1 MNHSKFSI
9 ADIFTIVAALVFGFF
24 CYLSFNFK
32 FLGDT
37 VKSVIC
43 AVVIA
48 VVLGLLA
55 LLPKW
60 MKSTDHNFKTHFI
73 LEWVFMLF
81 FALAAVVAIFPFS
94 HFFSVSSKDNK
105 QKIQTSIETDIRQA
119 EELYDNYEEYV
130 NNRMSLFENEIR
142 TAVVNRSSNM
152 SEYSKYGLK
161 SDPNVSDQKQME
173 HKINVLRNQLYPSN
187 YEETKKVHNT
197 WLRDSKTKVS
207 RWNPIGVVNVVGHV
221 QSEITSWV
229 DELVKYST
237 YRAKGETAEDFSS
250 PVAFSNVNEIL
261 STKYSPTLVSVLLAL
276 GLYTIM
282 LLSYFITRRHTRFPG
297 VKLLFGGEHQRVPGE
312 L

>member
-1 MNHSKFSI
+1 MNQSKFSI
-9 ADIFTIVAALVFGFF
+9 ADIFTIVSALVFGFF
-24 CYLSFNFK
+24 CYLGYNFK

-37 VKSVIC
+37 VKSVIF

-48 VVLGLLA
+48 VVLGVLA

-73 LEWVFMLF
+73 LEWVFIILF
-81 FALAAVVAIFPFS
+81 VLAAVVAIFPFS

-105 QKIQTSIETDIRQA
+105 QKIQTSIERDIRQA
-119 EELYDNYEEYV
+119 ETLYDNYEEYV

-142 TAVVNRSSNM
+142 TAVVNKSSNM
-152 SEYSKYGLK
+152 SEYSKFGLK

-197 WLRDSKTKVS
+197 WLKESGTKVS
-207 RWNPIGVVNVVGHV
+207 RWNPIGVVNVIGHV

-229 DELVKYST
+229 EELVKYST
-237 YRAKGETAEDFSS
+237 YRAKGEIAEDFSF
-250 PVAFSNVNEIL
+250 PVAFSNVNEIM
-261 STKYSPTLVSVLLAL
+261 STTCKPTLVSVLSAI
-276 GLYTIM
+276 GLYVIM

-297 VKLLFGGEHQRVPGE
+297 VKLLFGDKHQRVAGE